1 MQLIEALAVAF
12 GIVYLLLAVRE
23 HRACWYAAA
32 VSTALSVWLFWSVSL
47 PMESALN
54 VYYLFMAGYG
64 WWQWRQPGQTA
75 ASSVA
80 EAPLAIRRF
89 SLREHSLAITTVAL
103 LTLVS
108 GTLLHHQ
115 TAAAL
120 PFLDSFTTWG
130 SVITTWMVARKI
142 LENWLYWL
150 VIDSASILL
159 YLDRE
164 LYLYAGLFALYL
176 VIAVFGWLGWRR
188 SYRDAQPL
196 AATAGAAERGNGS
209 TNQ

>member
-12 GIVYLLLAVRE
+12 GIAYLLLAVRE

-32 VSTALSVWLFWSVSL
+32 LSTALSVWLFWSVSL

-64 WWQWRQPGQTA
+64 WWQWRRPSAVNSAGTGA
-75 ASSVA
+75 AAV
-80 EAPLAIRRF
+80 PLAIRRF
-89 SLREHSLAITTVAL
+89 SPGEHAVALSLVAL
-103 LTLVS
+103 LTLAS
-108 GTLLHHQ
+108 GTLLENR
-115 TAAAL
+115 TDAAL

-130 SVITTWMVARKI
+130 SVVTTWMVARKI

-159 YLDRE
+159 YLDRA
-164 LYLYAGLFALYL
+164 LYLYAALFAVYL
-176 VIAVFGWLGWRR
+176 VIVVFGWLGWRR
-188 SYRDAQPL
+188 SYLQAQRQRAP
-196 AATAGAAERGNGS
+196 
-209 TNQ
+209 

>member
-1 MQLIEALAVAF
+1 MNWVEALAVAF
-12 GIVYLLLAVRE
+12 GIAYLLLAVRE
-23 HRACWYAAA
+23 YRACWYAAA
-32 VSTALSVWLFWSVSL
+32 ISTALSIWLFWSVSL

-64 WWQWRQPGQTA
+64 WWQWRRPTA
-75 ASSVA
+75 TASDA
-80 EAPLAIRRF
+80 ATAPLPVRRF
-89 SLREHSLAITTVAL
+89 TLREHLIAITSVVA

-108 GTLLHHQ
+108 GILLQ
-115 TAAAL
+115 NKTSAAL

-130 SVITTWMVARKI
+130 SVITTWMVAKKI

-164 LYLYAGLFALYL
+164 LYLYAGLFAVYL
-176 VIAVFGWLGWRR
+176 VIVVFGWLEWRR
-188 SYRDAQPL
+188 SYFQRES
-196 AATAGAAERGNGS
+196 GAPQRAEA
-209 TNQ
+209 